1 MENQMNHLALVQKK
15 CIRKNVRD
23 AFIRALVQK
32 QFSNPRE
39 VAA

>member
-1 MENQMNHLALVQKK
+1 MNHLNLIKRNVV
-15 CIRKNVRD
+15 RKSKRD

-32 QFSNPRE
+32 QFSNLSE